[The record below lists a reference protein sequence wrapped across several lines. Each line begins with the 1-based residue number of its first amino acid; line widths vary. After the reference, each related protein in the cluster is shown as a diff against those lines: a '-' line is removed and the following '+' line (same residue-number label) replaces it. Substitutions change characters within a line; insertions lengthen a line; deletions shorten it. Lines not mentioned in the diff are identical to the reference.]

1 MVSGKIDAH
10 FEPVI
15 RLRVY
20 GPSATYVDIDVVI
33 DTGFNGSL
41 TLPPSLIA
49 QLGLLWQ
56 MRGSATFADGR
67 TQAVDI
73 YAGVL
78 DWHEAPHPVLVESAD
93 ATPLVGMNLLRGS
106 RLQIDV
112 VMAGDVRI
120 DALP

>member
-1 MVSGKIDAH
+1 MISGKIDAH

-20 GPSATYVDIDVVI
+20 GPSATYVHIDAVI

-41 TLPPSLIA
+41 TLPPLLIA
-49 QLGLLWQ
+49 QLRLPWQ
-56 MRGSATFADGR
+56 MRGSATVADGR

-78 DWHEAPHPVLVESAD
+78 DWDGAPHPVLVESAD
-93 ATPLVGMNLLRGS
+93 ATPLVGMNLLRGY

-112 VMAGDVRI
+112 KVAGEVRI
-120 DALP
+120 EALP